1 MNRRSWM
8 QFSTR
13 FLLSAVV
20 LSALPFW
27 WIRRRMVAA
36 RIQEEAIRRLESLG
50 GSVGYA
56 HEWDDDKDRY
66 SGSRHPGTPFLRAVL
81 GDHFFLTPNVI
92 LFSDFNGDQRH
103 LEPISRLSTVRHLG
117 IVASAVDDGIVPIIQ
132 PLNRIEY
139 LSLYGTQITDVGLEQ
154 LASLRSLRSIVVTN
168 TKVTEAGRQRF
179 ASLCPQ
185 CVIYFEDNATETN
198 AATLEQ
204 PPNQAVN
211 PSWWLRPTFW
221 RS

>member
-13 FLLSAVV
+13 FLLGAVV

-36 RIQEEAIRRLESLG
+36 RIQEEAIRRLESIG

-66 SGSRHPGTPFLRAVL
+66 SGNPHPGTPFLRAVL
-81 GDHFFLTPNVI
+81 GDHFFLTPYVI
-92 LFSDFNGDQRH
+92 LFSDFNGDQSH

-117 IVASAVDDGIVPIIQ
+117 IVGSAVDDGIVPIIQ

-179 ASLCPQ
+179 ASLCPR
-185 CVIYFEDNATETN
+185 CVIYFEDNASEAN
-198 AATLEQ
+198 AATLEE
-204 PPNQAVN
+204 PPNKMLQ
-211 PSWWLRPTFW
+211 S
-221 RS
+221 SGG